1 MIFCQSVSNFIQIRA
16 FLALIIQNKKCRI
29 RIWSKMS
36 QNCQNLDF
44 DYMEGV
50 WNIIPW
56 SVLIF
61 CRSVSN
67 SIQIRAFLALI
78 IQNDKCR
85 IRIGSKMSQ
94 NCQNL
99 DFECGECVC
108 NIIPW
113 SVLLFCQ
120 SVSNF
125 ILIRAF
131 LALIIQNEKC
141 RIRIGSKMSQNCH
154 NLDFDYGE
162 GVWNIIPWSVLIFC
176 LSVSNSIQLRAF
188 LALIIQNEKCRIR
201 IGSKMS
207 EYCQNLDFDYGEG
220 VWNIIPWSVLIFC
233 LSVSNFIQIRAFL
246 ALIIQNEKCRIRIG
260 SKMSQNCQNPVFDYL
275 EGVWNIIPWSVLIF
289 CLSVSN
295 FIPIRAFLALNIQN
309 EKCRIRIRSKMSQ
322 NCQNLDF
329 DYGEGVWNIIPWSVL
344 IFCRSVSNSI
354 QISAFLALIIQN
366 EKCRIRIGSK
376 MSQNCQNLDFECGEG
391 VCNIIP

>member
-1 MIFCQSVSNFIQIRA
+1 
-16 FLALIIQNKKCRI
+16 
-29 RIWSKMS
+29 MS

-78 IQNDKCR
+78 IQNEKCR

-99 DFECGECVC
+99 DFECGEGVC

-176 LSVSNSIQLRAF
+176 LSVSN
-188 LALIIQNEKCRIR
+188 
-201 IGSKMS
+201 
-207 EYCQNLDFDYGEG
+207 
-220 VWNIIPWSVLIFC
+220 
-233 LSVSNFIQIRAFL
+233 FIQIRAFL
-246 ALIIQNEKCRIRIG
+246 ALIIQNEKCRIRI
-260 SKMSQNCQNPVFDYL
+260 
-275 EGVWNIIPWSVLIF
+275 E
-289 CLSVSN
+289 
-295 FIPIRAFLALNIQN
+295 
-309 EKCRIRIRSKMSQ
+309 
-322 NCQNLDF
+322 
-329 DYGEGVWNIIPWSVL
+329 
-344 IFCRSVSNSI
+344 
-354 QISAFLALIIQN
+354 
-366 EKCRIRIGSK
+366 SK

-391 VCNIIP
+391 VCNIIPWFILIFCLSVSNSIRITAFLGLII